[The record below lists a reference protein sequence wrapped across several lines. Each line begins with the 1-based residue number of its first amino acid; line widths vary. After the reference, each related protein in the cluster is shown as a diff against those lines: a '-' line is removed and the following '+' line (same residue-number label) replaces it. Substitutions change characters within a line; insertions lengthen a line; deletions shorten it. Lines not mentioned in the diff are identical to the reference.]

1 MINYSCT
8 NNRLI
13 RGIYKFFHC
22 VRDKNKLSM
31 SDKNIRD
38 LSCVVYMGFVCGFG
52 HPYCCFNIYPWG
64 FRIEY
69 TDFQGVPGYRDYFY
83 FEGDVRSQSTK
94 HYIIYRC
101 YRKGR
106 TMWIPC
112 TKDPDLFALYNELDK
127 KKRSWYE

>member
-22 VRDKNKLSM
+22 VRDKNAPSL

-38 LSCVVYMGFVCGFG
+38 LSCVVYTGLVCGFG
-52 HPYCCFNIYPWG
+52 HPYCCFNVYQWG

-69 TDFQGVPGYRDYFY
+69 TDFQCPLGHRDYFY
-83 FEGDVRSQSTK
+83 FEGDVRKQGTK
-94 HYIIYRC
+94 HYIILSGYESYR
-101 YRKGR
+101 YIR
-106 TMWIPC
+106 IPC
-112 TKDPDLFALYNELDK
+112 TKDPDLFALFNTLLSK
-127 KKRSWYE
+127 QLNCA